1 MKQLLF
7 FFCLTLSVPLLSA
20 QDWCTDLK
28 ISKKSPLPFGLEYG
42 KAFAQQDV
50 PAPWIFESAPENEF
64 IFEKDSASF
73 HVYTK
78 SGSVDGVMMVVSCSS
93 NQAAE
98 KSFEKALAQFENKL
112 GKSSPEMGKHLWEI
126 KKEDSSYFISL
137 QSLSPFQRNGWTL
150 NVHIFPAGN

>member
-1 MKQLLF
+1 MKQLF
-7 FFCLTLSVPLLSA
+7 FFLCLSLSATLLSA
-20 QDWCTDLK
+20 QDWCTDLM
-28 ISKKSPLPFGLEYG
+28 ISKKSPLPFELEHG
-42 KAFAQQDV
+42 KAFAQNDI
-50 PAPWIFESAPENEF
+50 PAPWIFESAPDNEF

-78 SGSVDGVMMVVSCSS
+78 SGNVDGVMMVVSCSS

-98 KSFEKALAQFENKL
+98 KSFEKALAQFEKIL

-137 QSLSPFQRNGWTL
+137 QSLSPFQRNGWML
-150 NVHIFPAGN
+150 NVHIFQAGN